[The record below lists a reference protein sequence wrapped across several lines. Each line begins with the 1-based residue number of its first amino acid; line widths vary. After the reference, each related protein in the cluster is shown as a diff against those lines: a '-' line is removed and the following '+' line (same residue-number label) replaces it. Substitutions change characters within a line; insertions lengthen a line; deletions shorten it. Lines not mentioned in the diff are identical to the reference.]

1 MQASEIKKVTCIGAG
16 VIGYSWALYFALKG
30 LDVTVYDVKQEALSL
45 AGQRIGKSLKVLV
58 KNGVIKNTETAVIM
72 GRITYTTSMQE
83 AAGNAQ
89 LIIESAPEDYDIKRQ
104 IVREAEDFC
113 SEDAIF
119 ASSTSGLL
127 ISEIA
132 RNAKHPQRFIGAHPY
147 NPPHLIP
154 LVEISRGEKT
164 DDAVI
169 QTAKEFFTLIGKEPI
184 VLQKEALGFICN
196 RIQMALYREVCDLI
210 MNGVCTVEDADKAVT
225 FGPGLR
231 WGIMGPSLVF
241 HLGGGQSG
249 IDGIMQHLKP
259 SIDLWLKDMAD
270 FKEFPV
276 DFGAIARAGVEEELQ
291 NRPAAIGN
299 DATSL
304 SEYRDKMLIEMLK
317 LHGKM

>member
-72 GRITYTTSMQE
+72 ERITYTTSMQE

-113 SEDAIF
+113 SENAIF

-259 SIDLWLKDMAD
+259 
-270 FKEFPV
+270 
-276 DFGAIARAGVEEELQ
+276 
-291 NRPAAIGN
+291 
-299 DATSL
+299 
-304 SEYRDKMLIEMLK
+304 
-317 LHGKM
+317 